1 MVTFLGFKN
10 HTHPYF
16 FLNTQETLINNT
28 VVKIKEG
35 FLCSQFYNVSFQ
47 INMSD
52 LIYIIIDGTQIA
64 ASKENLMTNSKYFEA
79 MFQDHFLE
87 TNKKSVEI
95 HSVKIDA
102 FQVILEWTKERMMNR
117 DLQNN

>member
-1 MVTFLGFKN
+1 
-10 HTHPYF
+10 
-16 FLNTQETLINNT
+16 
-28 VVKIKEG
+28 
-35 FLCSQFYNVSFQ
+35 
-47 INMSD
+47 MSD

-117 DLQNN
+117 DLQNNWIEGYSIEGRRYFVLIYFLGK